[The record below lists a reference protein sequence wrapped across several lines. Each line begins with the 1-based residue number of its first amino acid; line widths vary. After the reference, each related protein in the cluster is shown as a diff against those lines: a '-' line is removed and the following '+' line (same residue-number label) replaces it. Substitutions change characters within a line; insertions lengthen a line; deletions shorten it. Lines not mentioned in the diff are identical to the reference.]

1 MSQGEYR
8 PSRVDRTLI
17 SQRELY
23 ILCKRFILIP
33 HGKASEEREKAMK
46 QNRHLHSIIV
56 CFSVTAVLLACTFTV
71 DVLPTPTPV
80 RPTFTIAPSTFTPVP
95 VDTFAPPSPTPTLI
109 AIRMGMTSML
119 ENFMTLQGGE
129 VPRSVAFTRDGA
141 IVAQAGGN
149 RDDFAIRIWDVAS
162 GQPLGI
168 LGGHTDWVD
177 ELAFSPD
184 GQLLVSV
191 SDDGTARIWDW
202 RNGDQLKT
210 LEFPGGVYSV
220 LFSPDGQTLAIG
232 GVDEVENQIR
242 HAAIWT
248 FVVGSWE
255 PRLKFYEFWNVTS
268 MAYSPDG
275 GVLVGGGT
283 SRNVQVWRTSDA
295 SVVYTLNHAHQVG
308 DIAITP
314 DGSTVA
320 TATCIT
326 VVNYECTDG
335 GIWLWDLPSGR
346 LLRKLSGFPHGVES
360 VEFTADGSMLIAA
373 ARYGML
379 RFYSTADYTPVYETT
394 PPDGNSVLTLSADSG
409 LLATASNNGEVRLW
423 KVVYRP

>member
-1 MSQGEYR
+1 M
-8 PSRVDRTLI
+8 
-17 SQRELY
+17 
-23 ILCKRFILIP
+23 KR
-33 HGKASEEREKAMK
+33 H
-46 QNRHLHSIIV
+46 RHLNSLLV
-56 CFSVTAVLLACTFTV
+56 CIAAMIALLACTFTV

-80 RPTFTIAPSTFTPVP
+80 QPTFTIAPSTFTPVP
-95 VDTFAPPSPTPTLI
+95 VYKFVPPSQTPTLI
-109 AIRMGMTSML
+109 SIQMGVTSML
-119 ENFMTLQGGE
+119 ENFMTLEGGE
-129 VPRSVAFTRDGA
+129 VPRSVVFTPDNA
-141 IVAQAGGN
+141 VVAEAGGN
-149 RDDFAIRIWDVAS
+149 RDDFAIRVWEVAT
-162 GQPLGI
+162 GAPIGI
-168 LGGHTDWVD
+168 LGGHTGFIAA
-177 ELAFSPD
+177 LAFSPD

-191 SDDGTARIWDW
+191 SDDGTAKIWDW

-220 LFSPDGQTLAIG
+220 LFSRDGQTLAIG
-232 GVDEVENQIR
+232 GVDEPENQIL

-248 FVVGSWE
+248 FAVGSWE

-283 SRNVQVWRTSDA
+283 SRNVQVWRASDA

-335 GIWLWDLPSGR
+335 GIWLWDLRSGR

-360 VEFTADGSMLIAA
+360 VEFTTDGSMLIAA

-423 KVVYRP
+423 KVVYR

>member
-1 MSQGEYR
+1 MKPQDLPR
-8 PSRVDRTLI
+8 KVWK
-17 SQRELY
+17 RELY

-33 HGKASEEREKAMK
+33 HGKISEERKNAMK
-46 QNRHLHSIIV
+46 QNRHLHSIII
-56 CFSVTAVLLACTFTV
+56 CFSTTLALLACTFTV
-71 DVLPTPTPV
+71 DVLPTATPV
-80 RPTFTIAPSTFTPVP
+80 QPTSTFAPPTFTPVP
-95 VDTFAPPSPTPTLI
+95 VDTFVPPSPTPTLI
-109 AIRMGMTSML
+109 AIQMGVTSML
-119 ENFMTLQGGE
+119 ENFMTLQGGKF
-129 VPRSVAFTRDGA
+129 PRSIAFTRDGTV
-141 IVAQAGGN
+141 VAEAGGN
-149 RDDFAIRIWDVAS
+149 TEDFGIRIWDVAS
-162 GQPLGI
+162 GQSLGI
-168 LGGHTDWVD
+168 LGGHSDWVD

-184 GQLLVSV
+184 GLLLVSV
-191 SDDGTARIWDW
+191 SNDGTAKIWDW

-210 LEFPGGVYSV
+210 LSFPGGVYSV
-220 LFSPDGQTLAIG
+220 RFSPDGQTLAIG
-232 GVDEVENQIR
+232 GVDEMENQIR

-248 FVVGSWE
+248 FTVGSWE
-255 PRLKFYEFWNVTS
+255 PGLKFYEFWNVTS
-268 MAYSPDG
+268 MAYSPNG

-283 SRNVQVWRTSDA
+283 SRNVQVWRASDA
-295 SVVYTLNHAHQVG
+295 SVIFTLNHAHQVG

-346 LLRKLSGFPHGVES
+346 LLRKLSGFPNGVES

-373 ARYGML
+373 ARFGML
-379 RFYSTADYTPVYETT
+379 RFYSTADYSPVYETT

>member
-1 MSQGEYR
+1 M
-8 PSRVDRTLI
+8 
-17 SQRELY
+17 
-23 ILCKRFILIP
+23 KR
-33 HGKASEEREKAMK
+33 H
-46 QNRHLHSIIV
+46 RHLNSLLV
-56 CFSVTAVLLACTFTV
+56 CIAAMIALLACTFTV

-80 RPTFTIAPSTFTPVP
+80 QPTFTMAAPTFTPVP
-95 VDTFAPPSPTPTLI
+95 VDTFVPPSPTPTLI
-109 AIRMGMTSML
+109 SIQMGVTYML
-119 ENFMTLQGGE
+119 ENFMTLEGGE
-129 VPRSVAFTRDGA
+129 VPRSVVFSPDNAV
-141 IVAQAGGN
+141 VAAAGGN
-149 RDDFAIRIWDVAS
+149 RDDFAIRVWDVAT
-162 GQPLGI
+162 GAPIGI
-168 LGGHTDWVD
+168 LGGHTGFIAA
-177 ELAFSPD
+177 LAFSPD

-191 SDDGTARIWDW
+191 SDDGTAKIWDW

-220 LFSPDGQTLAIG
+220 LFSRDGQTLAIG
-232 GVDEVENQIR
+232 GVDEPENQIL

-248 FVVGSWE
+248 FAVGSWE

-295 SVVYTLNHAHQVG
+295 SVIYTLNHAHQVG

-320 TATCIT
+320 TATCMT

-379 RFYSTADYTPVYETT
+379 RFYSTADYTSVYETT